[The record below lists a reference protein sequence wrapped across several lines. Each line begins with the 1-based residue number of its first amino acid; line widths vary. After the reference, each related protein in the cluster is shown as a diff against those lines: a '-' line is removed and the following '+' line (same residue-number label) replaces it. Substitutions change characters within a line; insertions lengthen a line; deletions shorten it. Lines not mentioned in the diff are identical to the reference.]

1 MCRHGIFDACMMNLE
16 EEEEEERI
24 DEGGKKNE
32 D

>member
-16 EEEEEERI
+16 EEEEERI